1 LAGDNARAIL
11 AAVWTKR
18 FMGPTASKT
27 PGKTL
32 NLAPAPILDLFEKY
46 AGTFHDLD
54 RGLTLDGA
62 QLRSARGTLAAAI
75 TRHKHSV
82 TPGDRVLMAVG
93 NGPGFLTAFVAV
105 LSVGGAPV
113 LLHVDTPPAE
123 LERLSRSYDA
133 RFALC
138 DAWTAS
144 DLSPF
149 AESITSVE
157 IAPGAQLTFA
167 ALRPGADDSR
177 TLPKIAGMPLHPTS
191 GTTGVPKL
199 AARHGLAAIA
209 EAANYREAMDLGAD
223 DTIFCV
229 VPMSHAYGF
238 GACAM
243 LSLVSGASVVSSRR
257 FQPHVVFRTFR
268 ERPITTFPAV
278 PAMLHL
284 LLVAS
289 RGPIERLPRRVLSAG
304 APLAGHTARE
314 FLEKNGQTAWSLYG
328 STETG
333 GICVDVDAP
342 PDAEPGSVGPTM
354 RPVSVDIRPLADTR
368 DWKPGIGHVC
378 VKSPSMMAGYL
389 TPNGIDATPIREGWF
404 QTGDLGFIDPSG
416 RVHLVGRESE
426 VVNVFGMKVIPS
438 EVESVI
444 RDFPGV
450 TDVKVYAGQH
460 RSGSQIVKA
469 AVAGPSIDVA
479 ALREHCAAQLV
490 AYKRPEIIIPLDALP
505 RTPTG
510 KIIKDQLP

>member
-1 LAGDNARAIL
+1 
-11 AAVWTKR
+11 
-18 FMGPTASKT
+18 MGSALSQT
-27 PGKTL
+27 PGKGL
-32 NLAPAPILDLFEKY
+32 NLAPTPLLDLFENY
-46 AGTFHDLD
+46 TGYFHDLD
-54 RGLTLDGA
+54 RGLKLDGA
-62 QLRSARGTLAAAI
+62 RLRAARDLLAAGLKRQEVALA
-75 TRHKHSV
+75 S
-82 TPGDRVLMAVG
+82 GERVLMAVG
-93 NGPGFLTAFVAV
+93 NGPGFITAFLAI
-105 LSVGGAPV
+105 LSVGGSPV

-138 DAWTAS
+138 DAWTEK
-144 DLSPF
+144 DLAPYS
-149 AESITSVE
+149 ESVVGVE
-157 IAPGAQLTFA
+157 FSHDAGVMVA
-167 ALRPGADDSR
+167 ALRGDAASDSR
-177 TLPKIAGMPLHPTS
+177 ALPPIPGMPLHPTS
-191 GTTGVPKL
+191 GTTGIPKL
-199 AARHGLAAIA
+199 SARHGLAAIA
-209 EAANYREAMDLGAD
+209 EAADYQQAMGMCSD
-223 DTIFCV
+223 DTILCV

-238 GACAM
+238 GMAAM
-243 LSLVSGASVVSSRR
+243 MSLVSGASIISSRR
-257 FQPHVVFRTFR
+257 FQPHVVFRALR
-268 ERPITTFPAV
+268 DHPITTFPAV

-289 RGPIERLPRRVLSAG
+289 RGRIEGLPRRVLSAG
-304 APLAGHTARE
+304 APLAEHTARE
-314 FLEKNGQTAWSLYG
+314 FFEKNRQTAWSLYG

-342 PDAEPGSVGPTM
+342 SDAAPGSVGRPM
-354 RPVSVDIRPLADTR
+354 APVSVDIRPLADTG
-368 DWKPGIGHVC
+368 DWKPGIGRVS

-389 TPNGIDATPIREGWF
+389 TPAGVDASSIQDGWF
-404 QTGDLGFIDPSG
+404 ENGDLGFIDAAG

-469 AVAGPSIDVA
+469 AVAGPLSLDVVG
-479 ALREHCAAQLV
+479 LRAHCSANLV
-490 AYKRPEIIIPLDALP
+490 AYKRPEIIIPLEALP